1 MRMAIATSAPNSGS
15 ALQPEPLIRCGEMQS
30 TLFGAPAATNGFR
43 DPSFAKNK
51 NLPLH
56 RWIPWVA
63 GFSADFVQD
72 CISTY
77 MPDATRESWVLDP
90 FSGVGTT
97 LVEAYLA
104 GINVAGFEINP
115 YAALAT
121 KTKLKALQ
129 IPVQDLA
136 HEISAFDRFME
147 RAESGALKRDP
158 RVEAPKGFNGRT
170 QLFSPKVERK
180 VLFALEFIERID
192 NPAIM
197 DIFRLGLGSVMI
209 SFSNYSYEPSLT
221 RRVAVNKPE
230 IEDADVGLSL
240 SAKLHLM
247 LEDIGWTQRHMR
259 RFGYRP
265 RTKVISQSIFS
276 AFETLSEDAFVD
288 LVVTSPP
295 YLNNYH
301 YPRNTRPQLHWLGF
315 AEGPGYKAARE
326 TSSFGKFWQT
336 VRESEQIDLH
346 FDMPDLCG
354 IVQTIRKRNTDK
366 AAYGGP
372 GWANYVATYFN
383 DTHEFCSVLGQLLR
397 PGSVAVVVLGNSI
410 IQGIEVRTDHFFGK
424 IGELSGLQ
432 FEATH
437 LLRKKRTG
445 SSIIQ
450 SSVRVDQA
458 HHKAVLYESAI
469 VLRKPA

>member
-1 MRMAIATSAPNSGS
+1 MGIPISAPISGS
-15 ALQPEPLIRCGEMQS
+15 ALASRPLLRCSKMQS
-30 TLFGAPAATNGFR
+30 TLFGAPPTTNGFR

-72 CISTY
+72 CLANY
-77 MPDATRESWVLDP
+77 LPNATKESWVLDP

-97 LVEAYLA
+97 LVEAYLS
-104 GINVAGFEINP
+104 GINVTGFEINP

-121 KTKLKALQ
+121 KTKLKAMQ
-129 IPVQDLA
+129 ISVQKLA
-136 HEISAFDRFME
+136 DEIASFERFME
-147 RAESGALKRDP
+147 RAESGVLKGEP
-158 RVEAPKGFNGRT
+158 RSQPPKGFTGRT
-170 QLFSPKVERK
+170 QLFNPKVERK
-180 VLFALEFIERID
+180 VLYALDFVEGIQD
-192 NPAIM
+192 SGLK
-197 DIFRLGLGSVMI
+197 DIFRLALGSVMI

-221 RRVAVNKPE
+221 RRIAVNKPN
-230 IEDADVGLSL
+230 IEDANVGFSV

-247 LEDIGWTQRHMR
+247 LEDIGWIQDHMK
-259 RFGYRP
+259 RFSYRP
-265 RTKVISQSIFS
+265 RMKVLSKSIFS
-276 AFETLSEDAFVD
+276 ALDALSNSAFVD

-301 YPRNTRPQLHWLGF
+301 YPRNTRPQMHWLGF
-315 AEGPGYKAARE
+315 AEGRGYNGAKE

-336 VRESEQIDLH
+336 VRESEPINLT
-346 FDMPDLCG
+346 FDMPELRS
-354 IVQTIRKRNTDK
+354 IVTRISNRNTDK

-383 DTHEFCSVLGQLLR
+383 DTHAFCQVLKQLLR
-397 PGSVAVVVLGNSI
+397 PNAVAVIVLGNSI
-410 IQGIEVRTDHFFGK
+410 IQGVEVKTDYFFGK
-424 IGELSGLQ
+424 IGELSGLK
-432 FEATH
+432 FEDTH
-437 LLRKKRTG
+437 MLRKKRTG

-458 HHKAVLYESAI
+458 AKKAVLYESAI
-469 VLRKPA
+469 VLRKTT

>member
-1 MRMAIATSAPNSGS
+1 MAITIFAPNSGS
-15 ALQPEPLIRCGEMQS
+15 APESRPLLRCPEMQS

-43 DPSFAKNK
+43 DSSFAKNK

-72 CISTY
+72 CISNY
-77 MPDATRESWVLDP
+77 LPNATRQSWVLDP

-97 LVEAYLA
+97 LVEAFLS

-121 KTKLKALQ
+121 KIKLKAIQ
-129 IPVQDLA
+129 ISITNLS
-136 HEISAFDRFME
+136 HEIIAFERFME
-147 RAESGALKRDP
+147 RAESGLRKRGP
-158 RVEAPKGFNGRT
+158 RTQPPTGFTGRT
-170 QLFSPKVERK
+170 QLFSPKVELK
-180 VLFALEFIERID
+180 VLYALDFIQGIEDSILK
-192 NPAIM
+192 

-221 RRVAVNKPE
+221 RRAAVNKSN
-230 IEDADVGLSL
+230 IEDANVGLSL

-247 LEDIGWTQRHMR
+247 LEDIGWIQGHMKK
-259 RFGYRP
+259 FSYRP
-265 RTKVISQSIFS
+265 RARVIPRSVFS
-276 AFETLSEDAFVD
+276 ALDSLDSEDFVD

-315 AEGPGYKAARE
+315 TEGPGYNGARE

-336 VRESEQIDLH
+336 VRESEPIGLT
-346 FDMPDLCG
+346 FEMLELSR
-354 IVQTIRKRNTDK
+354 TLEAIRERNTEK
-366 AAYGGP
+366 GAYGGP

-383 DTHEFCSVLGQLLR
+383 DTYGFCQVLRRLLR
-397 PGSVAVVVLGNSI
+397 PGAVAVVVLGNSI
-410 IQGIEVRTDHFFGK
+410 IQGIEVKTDYFFGR
-424 IGELSGLQ
+424 IAEISGLK
-432 FEATH
+432 FEDTH

-458 HHKAVLYESAI
+458 ADKAVLYESAI
-469 VLRKPA
+469 VLRKV

>member
-1 MRMAIATSAPNSGS
+1 MAITPSAPISGS
-15 ALQPEPLIRCGEMQS
+15 AVESNPLLRFHEMQS

-72 CISTY
+72 CITNY
-77 MPDATRESWVLDP
+77 LPNATKESWVLDP

-97 LVEAYLA
+97 LVEAYLS

-115 YAALAT
+115 YATLAI
-121 KTKLKALQ
+121 KTKLKSLQ
-129 IPVQDLA
+129 ISVQELS
-136 HEISAFDRFME
+136 HEITAFERFME
-147 RAESGALKRDP
+147 RAESGTLKREP
-158 RVEAPKGFNGRT
+158 RAQPPKGFTGRT

-180 VLFALEFIERID
+180 VLYALDFIEGIKNSTLKD
-192 NPAIM
+192 V
-197 DIFRLGLGSVMI
+197 FRLGLGSVMI

-221 RRVAVNKPE
+221 RRAAVSKPN
-230 IEDADVGLSL
+230 IEDANVGLSL
-240 SAKLHLM
+240 SAKLRLM
-247 LEDIGWTQRHMR
+247 LEDIGWIQGHMR
-259 RFGYRP
+259 KFTYRP
-265 RTKVISQSIFS
+265 RAKVFPKSIFS
-276 AFETLSEDAFVD
+276 ALDGSSEGGFVD

-315 AEGPGYKAARE
+315 AEGPGYNGARE

-336 VRESEQIDLH
+336 VRESEQIELN
-346 FDMPDLCG
+346 FDMPNLSAT
-354 IVQTIRKRNTDK
+354 VKAIRERNTDK

-383 DTHEFCSVLGQLLR
+383 DTHAFCEVLNQLLR
-397 PGSVAVVVLGNSI
+397 PGAVAVVVLGNSI
-410 IQGIEVRTDHFFGK
+410 LQGIEVKTDYFFGK
-424 IGELSGLQ
+424 IAELSGLK
-432 FEATH
+432 FENTH

-458 HHKAVLYESAI
+458 ADKTVLYESAI
-469 VLRKPA
+469 VLRKMP